1 MLNTFLLI
9 HIFILSFYFQ
19 DADDELLSIEVYY
32 ESLCPDCQNF
42 VTLQLYPTWKKLGKY
57 FNPDLKPFGKAE
69 VI

>member
-19 DADDELLSIEVYY
+19 DADDELLNIEVYY